1 MTSIIDPYFDKTW
14 KITDGPNAGCRFIG
28 ACGPRHEGLIIKGC
42 RNMSAIT
49 ELPAQLKVLVIFGC
63 GALERITYL
72 PPSLKLL
79 CLFDNKNLHEL
90 PDLRSSYSLD
100 ALAILGCPRLDL
112 GRSPYPPTLKE
123 LEFEHSIRRIT
134 DDDYERLRE
143 QYRADARAAMEALDR
158 GLGAYLEKAEAAA
171 TALLETKSE
180 ESLMKSEEVSSASR
194 DGARERETVE
204 ATAEKPAGG
213 DEAPTAR
220 QSERVCAKCETQND
234 ADAAFCKR
242 CGTKLEAA

>member
-1 MTSIIDPYFDKTW
+1 MET
-14 KITDGPNAGCRFIG
+14 TDRSEGRDELARYVPAVG
-28 ACGPRHEGLIIKGC
+28 A
-42 RNMSAIT
+42 AV
-49 ELPAQLKVLVIFGC
+49 VLVVAVPLGILRGAPTVVLWIAFALLASAVIVFWEALRTVLDPSAPADASPVEAL
-63 GALERITYL
+63 ALEDR
-72 PPSLKLL
+72 
-79 CLFDNKNLHEL
+79 EL
-90 PDLRSSYSLD
+90 RAKKKS
-100 ALAILGCPRLDL
+100 AMRA
-112 GRSPYPPTLKE
+112 LKE

-194 DGARERETVE
+194 DGERESETVE